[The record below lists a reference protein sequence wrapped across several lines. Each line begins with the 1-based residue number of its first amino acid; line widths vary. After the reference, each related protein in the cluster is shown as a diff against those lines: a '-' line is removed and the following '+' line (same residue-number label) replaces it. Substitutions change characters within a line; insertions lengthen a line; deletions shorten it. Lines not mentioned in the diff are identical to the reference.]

1 MRTRFRLAWIAALTF
16 VLASAPF
23 AQERDDG
30 ADDRGGES
38 TARPEHRVRPL
49 PADTFKPS
57 EDISED
63 YPVPFPVD
71 I

>member
-1 MRTRFRLAWIAALTF
+1 MKLIGLIIFSLVLTTSVRAQQSDSEEAPAPISQAA
-16 VLASAPF
+16 
-23 AQERDDG
+23 ERDG
-30 ADDRGGES
+30 AEYKF
-38 TARPEHRVRPL
+38 RPL

-57 EDISED
+57 EKISED